1 MNDISKQI
9 LNELNSK
16 TQSLVELLN
25 KEIEPT
31 DKSFTIL
38 DLLQKIEDLKS
49 TIIQNCSNQFDL
61 ECKEIKAVPTTTF
74 PNSNLPPI
82 TDTVQPVYGC
92 PIDN

>member
-16 TQSLVELLN
+16 TQSLVKLLN
-25 KEIEPT
+25 NEIEPT
-31 DKSFTIL
+31 DKSFNIL

-74 PNSNLPPI
+74 PNSNLPPV
-82 TDTVQPVYGC
+82 TDKVQPLYSC

>member
-9 LNELNSK
+9 LDELNNK
-16 TQSLVELLN
+16 TQSLIKLLN

-38 DLLQKIEDLKS
+38 DLLQKIEDLKT

-61 ECKEIKAVPTTTF
+61 ECKEIKAVPTIF
-74 PNSNLPPI
+74 PNSNLPPV
-82 TDTVQPVYGC
+82 TDKVQPLYGC

>member
-9 LNELNSK
+9 LDELNNK
-16 TQSLVELLN
+16 TQSLVVLLN

-49 TIIQNCSNQFDL
+49 TIIQNCSNKFDL
-61 ECKEIKAVPTTTF
+61 DCKELKALPTTTF
-74 PNSNLPPI
+74 PNSNLPPV
-82 TDTVQPVYGC
+82 TDTVQPLYGC
-92 PIDN
+92 PFDT

>member
-16 TQSLVELLN
+16 TQSLIELLN

-49 TIIQNCSNQFDL
+49 TVIQNCSNQFGL
-61 ECKEIKAVPTTTF
+61 ECKEIKAVPTTF
-74 PNSNLPPI
+74 PNSNLPPV
-82 TDTVQPVYGC
+82 TDKVQPLYGC
-92 PIDN
+92 PMDN